1 MEMNDPVGTVQR
13 MFAAFRAGDV
23 DGLLDTVH
31 PESRWTYVGANPKPT
46 TVDLVGT
53 AGVRRFFEG
62 ILRRLEIATFQAN
75 EFIVD
80 GDTVVVFGGESG
92 NVRATGQP
100 FRNEW
105 CQKYVVNAN
114 QITRMVEYNIQVE
127 PRS

>member
-1 MEMNDPVGTVQR
+1 MNDPAGTVQR
-13 MFAAFRAGDV
+13 MFAAFRSGDL

-46 TVDLVGT
+46 MAEIVGT

-62 ILRRLEIATFQAN
+62 ILKRLEIVAFEAN
-75 EFIVD
+75 EFIVE
-80 GDTVVVFGGESG
+80 GDIVVVFGGESG
-92 NVRATGQP
+92 NIKATKQP

-105 CQKYVVNAN
+105 CQRYVVTAN

-127 PRS
+127 PR